1 MNKITT
7 QLTDTSNKMTIINPS
22 LSLITLKLNALSSP
36 IKRTT
41 KWMGKDELTVIF
53 IRNPFQV

>member
-1 MNKITT
+1 
-7 QLTDTSNKMTIINPS
+7 MTIINPS